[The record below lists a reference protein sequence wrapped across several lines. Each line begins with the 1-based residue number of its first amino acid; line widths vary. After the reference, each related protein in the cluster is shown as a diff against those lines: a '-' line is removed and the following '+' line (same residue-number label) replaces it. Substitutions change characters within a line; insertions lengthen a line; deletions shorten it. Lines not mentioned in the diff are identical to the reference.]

1 MEVIVIGAGVSGLTT
16 AIRLLE
22 RGHEVVI
29 WAKERLADTTSHV
42 AAATWIPYAVGGDH
56 AVQWAEESLAA
67 FRALMTQAPPE
78 VSGIVARE
86 FHVLSQRPQADPP
99 WMTSAQAQRLMPE
112 ELRQVGYAW
121 GLRFSAPV
129 VDMSIYLGYL
139 EAEVRR
145 RHGRIVHRSVS
156 SWAEVMASWQDAFPH
171 EPSSTETRRAII
183 NCAGLGARELV
194 GRDQDQ
200 RDSSDGLGVHAA
212 RGQVVR
218 IASQGFEKVLLN
230 EDDPSRPTYVVPRLH
245 DIILGGTYQE
255 GEEARLVES
264 ETHDDILKRC
274 ADLLIGYDQRF
285 ALSVAALAGEAFA
298 AEFGRRLRPD
308 TASRVVKSSPV
319 TPIGDVSDDCGLRP
333 ARAEVCLKGD
343 ALTPAWYLVHN
354 YGHGGSGVTL
364 SWGCANEVAA
374 LLSDG

>member
-22 RGHEVVI
+22 MGHQVVI

-56 AVQWAEESLAA
+56 AVRWAEESLVA
-67 FRALMTQAPPE
+67 FRALMTQVAPE

-86 FHVLSQRPQADPP
+86 FHMLSQRPQADPP
-99 WMTSAQAQRLMPE
+99 WMASAQAQRLTPE
-112 ELRQVGYAW
+112 ELRHSGYAW
-121 GLRFSAPV
+121 GLRFNAPV

-145 RHGRIVHRSVS
+145 RHGRIVQRSVS
-156 SWAEVMASWQDAFPH
+156 GWAEVMASWQDAFPH
-171 EPSSTETRRAII
+171 DPSSAETRRAII

-218 IASQGFEKVLLN
+218 IGSQGFDKVLLN
-230 EDDPSRPTYVVPRLH
+230 EDDPRRPTYVVPRLH
-245 DIILGGTYQE
+245 DIVLGGTYQE
-255 GEEARLVES
+255 GEEDCRVES
-264 ETHDDILKRC
+264 EIHGDILKRC
-274 ADLLIGYDQRF
+274 ADLLIGYDQQF
-285 ALSVAALAGEAFA
+285 ALSIAALAGEAFA
-298 AEFGRRLRPD
+298 AEFGRRLGSD
-308 TASRVVKSSPV
+308 TASRGADSSPV
-319 TPIGDVSDDCGLRP
+319 TVLGDVSDDCGLRP
-333 ARAEVCLKGD
+333 ARAEVCLRVD
-343 ALTPAWYLVHN
+343 ALTPAWYLIHN

-364 SWGCANEVAA
+364 SWGCANEVAT
-374 LLSDG
+374 LLSGG

>member
-22 RGHEVVI
+22 MGHQVVI

-56 AVQWAEESLAA
+56 AVRWAEESLVA
-67 FRALMTQAPPE
+67 FRALMTQVAPE

-86 FHVLSQRPQADPP
+86 FHMLSQRPQADPP
-99 WMTSAQAQRLMPE
+99 WMASAQAQRLTPE
-112 ELRQVGYAW
+112 ELRHSGYAW
-121 GLRFSAPV
+121 GLRFNAPV

-145 RHGRIVHRSVS
+145 RHGRIVQRSVS
-156 SWAEVMASWQDAFPH
+156 GWAEVMASWQDAFPH
-171 EPSSTETRRAII
+171 DPSSAETRRAII

-218 IASQGFEKVLLN
+218 IGSQGFDKVLLN
-230 EDDPSRPTYVVPRLH
+230 EDDPRRPTYVVPRLH
-245 DIILGGTYQE
+245 DIVLGGTYQE
-255 GEEARLVES
+255 GEEDCRVES
-264 ETHDDILKRC
+264 EIHGDILKRC
-274 ADLLIGYDQRF
+274 ADLLIGYDQQF
-285 ALSVAALAGEAFA
+285 ALSIAALAGEAFA
-298 AEFGRRLRPD
+298 AEFGRRLGSD
-308 TASRVVKSSPV
+308 TASRGADSSPV
-319 TPIGDVSDDCGLRP
+319 TLLGDISDDCGLRP
-333 ARAEVCLKGD
+333 ARAEVCLRVD
-343 ALTPAWYLVHN
+343 ALTPAWYLIHN

-364 SWGCANEVAA
+364 SWGCANEVAT
-374 LLSDG
+374 LLSGG